1 MAREM
6 TDAIAVIRR
15 FSAQEL
21 AVRRLHAS
29 DPDFR
34 ALCEDY
40 ATAICA
46 FERWRDDEAKAEH
59 YRQIIEELED
69 EIAEFLEAQQRIP
82 HRPN

>member
-1 MAREM
+1 M
-6 TDAIAVIRR
+6 TDAAAVIRR

-40 ATAICA
+40 ATAVCA
-46 FERWRDDEAKAEH
+46 LERWRADDEKAEH
-59 YRQIIEELED
+59 YGQIIEELEN
-69 EIAEFLEAQQRIP
+69 EIAEFLEAQQQIP
-82 HRPN
+82 GRRN